1 MLNKILVA
9 YDGSEQALKAFTWAL
24 NLAKTCNFPQPEI
37 QLVAVVHPP
46 EPADIVELDAMIDS
60 ATRHYEEQ
68 FQPLR
73 EQASALHIGIVTKV
87 LVGHPAEQIIHYA
100 KDLGIDMIFVGQ
112 TGKSK
117 IETWLLGSV
126 SKRIATHAHCTVT
139 IVK

>member
-1 MLNKILVA
+1 M
-9 YDGSEQALKAFTWAL
+9 E
-24 NLAKTCNFPQPEI
+24 
-37 QLVAVVHPP
+37 VVQPP

-73 EQASALHIGIVTKV
+73 EQASALHIEIVTKV